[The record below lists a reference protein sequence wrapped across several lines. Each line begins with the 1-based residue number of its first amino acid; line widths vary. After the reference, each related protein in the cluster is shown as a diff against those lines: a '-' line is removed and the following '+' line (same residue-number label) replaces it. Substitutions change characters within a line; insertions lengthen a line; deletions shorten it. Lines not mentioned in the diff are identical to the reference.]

1 MINAKS
7 LVAQVNLK
15 SDENDNA
22 LKVVSETLSCF
33 VDMFLHFF
41 ENLNYFLFHNVLFQ
55 FES

>member
-33 VDMFLHFF
+33 VDVFTFF
-41 ENLNYFLFHNVLFQ
+41 RKLELLSVSQ
-55 FES
+55 RSVSI